1 MRLGLQQPQTK
12 VSSNDDDDHQR
23 HVQPD
28 HDVVDDH
35 HQRDVQPDY
44 DVDDDHQRDV
54 KPDYNVDN
62 DRQRHVQPDQDVD
75 DIDDQD
81 DHYDHDNCHHQQRC
95 QVAPHGGRW
104 CGGAGGRDDPR
115 GRQHQHHYHDH
126 HHNHGDHQQEQ
137 HFDHQLPLFS
147 IITLITIIK
156 LIIIIRARFRL
167 APPLHPMRLPNFA
180 SPYPQQVAEERLEHE
195 VIMRMRMLL
204 LMTIM
209 MMRKKKRLIADIYIS
224 ISMGTFGH
232 RKYKSRG
239 EDGNK

>member
-23 HVQPD
+23 
-28 HDVVDDH
+28 
-35 HQRDVQPDY
+35 DVQPDY
-44 DVDDDHQRDV
+44 
-54 KPDYNVDN
+54 NVDH
-62 DRQRHVQPDQDVD
+62 DHQRHVQPDQDVD
-75 DIDDQD
+75 NIDDQD

-115 GRQHQHHYHDH
+115 GRQHQHHDH

-180 SPYPQQVAEERLEHE
+180 SPYSQQVAERLVHE
-195 VIMRMRMLL
+195 VMMTMRSLHPR
-204 LMTIM
+204 TIM
-209 MMRKKKRLIADIYIS
+209 MMRKKMRLMMMTMLTRRSYSSAECSQLMTEPDQLGEPLVSDKIMQVADHFQHS
-224 ISMGTFGH
+224 D
-232 RKYKSRG
+232 KS
-239 EDGNK
+239 DHHH